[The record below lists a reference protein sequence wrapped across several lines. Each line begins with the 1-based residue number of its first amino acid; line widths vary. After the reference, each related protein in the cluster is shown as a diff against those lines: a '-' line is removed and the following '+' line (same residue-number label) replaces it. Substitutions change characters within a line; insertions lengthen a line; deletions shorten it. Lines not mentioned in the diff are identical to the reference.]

1 MADLTERQKQ
11 ILEQIRDA
19 VIETATG
26 PSGTMKPVSRA
37 EVMHSWVKQHEES
50 LKNQVELDNGFRPD
64 EVYWN
69 DDTESVVCKKTFP
82 ENISVIKVDIQTYG
96 VGDPD

>member
-1 MADLTERQKQ
+1 MAELTERQEQ
-11 ILEQIRDA
+11 ILEQIRNA

-26 PSGTMKPVSRA
+26 PSGTMKPASRA
-37 EVMHSWVKQHEES
+37 EVMQSWVKQHEES
-50 LKNQVELDNGFRPD
+50 IKNQVELDNGFRPD

-69 DDTESVVCKKTFP
+69 DETESVVCKKTFP
-82 ENISVIKVDIQTYG
+82 EQISVVKFDIQTYG

>member
-1 MADLTERQKQ
+1 MAELTERQEQ
-11 ILEQIRDA
+11 ILEQVRDA

-26 PSGTMKPVSRA
+26 PSGTMKPASRA
-37 EVMHSWVKQHEES
+37 AVMQSWVKQHEES
-50 LKNQVELDNGFRPD
+50 IKHQVELDNGFRPD

-69 DDTESVVCKKTFP
+69 DETESVVCKKTFP
-82 ENISVIKVDIQTYG
+82 EQISIIKVDIQTFG

>member
-1 MADLTERQKQ
+1 MAELTERQEQ
-11 ILEQIRDA
+11 ILEQIRNA

-26 PSGTMKPVSRA
+26 HFSTMTYPSRA
-37 EVMHSWVKQHEES
+37 EVMQSWVKQHEES
-50 LKNQVELDNGFRPD
+50 IKHQVELDNGFRPD

-69 DDTESVVCKKTFP
+69 DETESVVCKKTFP
-82 ENISVIKVDIQTYG
+82 EQISVIKIDIQTYG

>member
-1 MADLTERQKQ
+1 MTERQEQ
-11 ILEQIRDA
+11 ILEQIRNA

-26 PSGTMKPVSRA
+26 PSGTIKPASRA
-37 EVMHSWVKQHEES
+37 EVMQSRVKQHEES
-50 LKNQVELDNGFRPD
+50 IKHQVELDNGFRPD

-69 DDTESVVCKKTFP
+69 DETESVVCKKTFP
-82 ENISVIKVDIQTYG
+82 EQISVVEFGIQTFG

>member
-1 MADLTERQKQ
+1 MTERQKQ
-11 ILEQIRDA
+11 ILEEIKNK

-37 EVMHSWVKQHEES
+37 ELMQSWVKQHEEGI
-50 LKNQVELDNGFRPD
+50 KNQVELDHGYRPD
-64 EVYWN
+64 EVYW
-69 DDTESVVCKKTFP
+69 DDEKESVICKKAFSEEITVI
-82 ENISVIKVDIQTYG
+82 NIDIQTYG